1 MEIPNLF
8 DLRLL
13 VVTVLNLGLFLILIR
28 NFPLDLLGN
37 MEVNRVRDELG
48 VLLYNLLDLSLLQV
62 F

>member
-1 MEIPNLF
+1 METPNLF

-13 VVTVLNLGLFLILIR
+13 VVILNLGLFLILIR
-28 NFPLDLLGN
+28 NLPLDLLGN
-37 MEVNRVRDELG
+37 MEVNGVRDELG